1 MIKNTDLT
9 NKTIENALG
18 VPIKRVQDY
27 RKKTQGS

>member
-9 NKTIENALG
+9 NKAIGNTLG
-18 VPIKRVQDY
+18 VPIKRVQDF